1 MFCFRDSSGA
11 EDEEAMENLKL
22 VRGFTAR
29 DLGQQFKKMLAQ
41 SPQSLPHLNASVL
54 ALLKDKCIS
63 NKALNVSPN
72 RTKVYNSLVTGSAWD
87 ERSQQIKLWL
97 LDFDSLTHKKF
108 FNAIQKTLKIA
119 GPRVM
124 KTKFQCVSNAIKF
137 PFSRDHSEFPPVTFT
152 GESKSINEL
161 EISITGDSAMIIVV
175 FHLSSILKQFLRSL
189 DTVQPVTIF
198 HDVPDKDK
206 DKTAF
211 AKKDEE
217 VTLEDV
223 TDNDDDAQKTVPEIP
238 SDHLTNIAKR
248 DIKSVYGDDE
258 TNSNK
263 RFKKEEHS
271 VVNILEEDV
280 SVAKEALRVEDVD
293 VGMFGFEELESRE
306 QEIEIEPCYIC
317 ALLNIAANE
326 DELLKANPITFQFKC
341 YLECIATK
349 DCLEVLVESIAE
361 LISNRT
367 IDDTEIGN
375 FITNIG
381 SMLTGLLDKT
391 PFSRPELYCKFL
403 ETLVNVQVNKW
414 YRIISMLRELGE
426 KLIGND
432 IDLFENTLKRN
443 RVARRNMVLF
453 IQNTGNYFS
462 LQALLETLNMMH
474 QKGIDLKTL
483 LPKSMSCILDRFSS
497 TPDSSSPEYFLFMA
511 DVTRNLIDLNNKNV
525 SFFKAPKIEFHS
537 GGAAYEKPGDLYIY
551 LNKVDNVMYHFL
563 RSEGSVICEEIQ
575 FDKLKYEEEL
585 KIISTDQWNFHLPD
599 FIGFDLKSLVMPST
613 PHQNK
618 SQTIPPTEPEA
629 KKRTQQ
635 NRETQ
640 KTVIHNDNIGE
651 DFEEV
656 FSSEMGNISISE
668 KRKNKKD
675 QRVSDDDN
683 IDNDDASENDF
694 DFGGGQDQSIEKS
707 LTIPKN
713 ELFKYWNPKNRTFIR
728 NMCGEDWPDRYGCPC
743 PVVFSYAR
751 PKKLNS
757 RQRLNNFAKL
767 RGRCKICHSRHD
779 CIIERSPFDESISPE
794 GKIICKPKSDMII
807 DIVVTGKFHLDDDD
821 LPDIGA
827 PKHDLKKAAGLF
839 LKGRE
844 REILGAKV
852 SEEGVQNVYMQQ
864 YDDVNEPQL
873 KSGNTTSVKNYNVLK
888 MARQEYERKQRCG
901 DDFFQSVQ
909 NVYDSQSTDIS
920 QIFDSTKA
928 CRDLPGFVRSVQQTP
943 FRIMMANFEQ
953 LRIGSTYLNKDDGAT
968 IFMDS
973 SGKFLK
979 KEKGKRKLLNTAVV
993 IPPPAKGHSPFPI
1006 FEMVSESNKTVDFLT
1021 FLQYG
1026 WSYLSASINNETV
1039 RNPRIAVSDFSFAN
1053 IHAILEIFNKVK
1065 IAEYLEVAYRS
1076 SMKNEEVPFATIL
1089 TICENHFLPSLLQ
1102 YARNL
1107 HQNKVI
1113 ADTAVAGILKL
1124 FEAESIDE
1132 AIKIFQT
1139 LVHIHCSPDI
1149 STEART
1155 NIKDSNYEDVSDYT
1169 NDFGDE
1175 ATEEDDAKYGTRKG
1189 LRINS
1194 PYFKLFKKILDK
1206 AIDKNE
1212 NRKVTN
1218 KFYAP
1223 KLLVG
1228 MTRQF
1233 LSLFPLFSASMLPDK
1248 NLKTNSYIELYWKD
1262 QRRILQNV
1270 PDRLRWPPRYL
1281 GELHAK
1287 IRREA
1292 KAIMS
1297 HAIIPNLKH
1306 GGKVKPGQDELFKK
1320 YVDEKQ
1326 SVKATDKLKF
1336 IPTMPKKQKR
1346 KVEPNESFGG
1356 TSEMWDSQRLKDK
1369 QRKKDN
1375 YMKGRQIDHEAIV
1388 RRMDPPLES
1397 LKVTGSRMQ
1406 LGDSSERSDLPESI
1420 VLNSDELGGLLNR
1433 SEFIGS
1439 QVVDSGL
1446 ILLDKRLNEESNM
1459 KEKVFVYTIQILR
1472 LILYGVNNP
1481 IHGKNN
1487 LVNQGKFITILPRD
1501 FGLTVEDER
1510 MKAMSK
1516 GTNRDVAPGCHYTLV
1531 SNLQCGDGEVNVYET
1546 FEPFR
1551 SRTHLLTQDGKKVL
1565 KALTLQEN
1573 LKVNCVNVQPQQ
1585 ENECGAISLGLA
1597 VQLCFY
1603 PENEVAIQS
1612 RLVDVRNELFRSL
1625 KQNQLDYFK
1634 YVKVKTGQMEKNLFS
1649 IDC

>member
-29 DLGQQFKKMLAQ
+29 DLGQQFKKILAQ

-54 ALLKDKCIS
+54 ALLKEKCIT

-72 RTKVYNSLVTGSAWD
+72 RTKVYNSLVTGSVWD

-137 PFSRDHSEFPPVTFT
+137 PFSRDHSEFPPVTFN

-175 FHLSSILKQFLRSL
+175 FHLPSILKQFLRSL

-217 VTLEDV
+217 VTMEDV
-223 TDNDDDAQKTVPEIP
+223 TDNDDDAQQTFNEIP

-248 DIKSVYGDDE
+248 DIKSLYGHDE
-258 TNSNK
+258 TKSNK

-271 VVNILEEDV
+271 VNIFEEDD
-280 SVAKEALRVEDVD
+280 SVANEPLRVEEVD
-293 VGMFGFEELESRE
+293 VVMLGFEELESRE
-306 QEIEIEPCYIC
+306 QKIEIEPCYLC

-326 DELLKANPITFQFKC
+326 DELLKANPITFQLQC

-349 DCLEVLVESIAE
+349 DCLEVLVESLTE

-367 IDDTEIGN
+367 IDDDEIGN
-375 FITNIG
+375 FVKHIG
-381 SMLTGLLDKT
+381 SILTGLLDKT

-432 IDLFENTLKRN
+432 SELFENTLKRN

-453 IQNTGNYFS
+453 IQNTGHFFS

-474 QKGIDLKTL
+474 QKGIDLKAL

-497 TPDSSSPEYFLFMA
+497 TPDLSSPDYFLFMA

-525 SFFKAPKIEFHS
+525 SFFKSPKIEFVS

-575 FDKLKYEEEL
+575 FDKLKYDEEL
-585 KIISTDQWNFHLPD
+585 KTISTDQWNFHLPD

-613 PHQNK
+613 LHQNK
-618 SQTIPPTEPEA
+618 SQTMAPPEHKA
-629 KKRTQQ
+629 KIRNKQ

-640 KTVIHNDNIGE
+640 KIVIHDIDCRGNLEGE
-651 DFEEV
+651 
-656 FSSEMGNISISE
+656 FSGEMENISNIE
-668 KRKNKKD
+668 KVKKD
-675 QRVSDDDN
+675 QKVSDDDN
-683 IDNDDASENDF
+683 MNNDDASGDDL
-694 DFGGGQDQSIEKS
+694 DFGGGQEQSIEKS
-707 LTIPKN
+707 FTIPKDD
-713 ELFKYWNPKNRTFIR
+713 LFKYWNPKNRTFIR
-728 NMCGEDWPDRYGCPC
+728 NMCGEDWPQSYGCPC

-757 RQRLNNFAKL
+757 RQRLTNFAKL
-767 RGRCKICHSRHD
+767 MGRCKICNSRHV
-779 CIIERSPFDESISPE
+779 CIIERSPFDENISPN
-794 GKIICKPKSDMII
+794 GKFICKPKSDMII
-807 DIVVTGKFHLDDDD
+807 DVVVTGRFHLNDDA
-821 LPDIGA
+821 LPNISA
-827 PKHDLKKAAGLF
+827 PKHDLKKATGLF

-844 REILGAKV
+844 REILGAKA

-953 LRIGSTYLNKDDGAT
+953 LRIGSTYINNEENAT

-979 KEKGKRKLLNTAVV
+979 KEKGKKKLLNTAVV

-1026 WSYLSASINNETV
+1026 WSYLSASINNSTV

-1065 IAEYLEVAYRS
+1065 IAEYIQVAYRS

-1102 YARNL
+1102 FARNL
-1107 HQNKVI
+1107 HRDKVI
-1113 ADTAVAGILKL
+1113 ADTVVAGILKL
-1124 FEAESIDE
+1124 FEAKSIDE

-1149 STEART
+1149 SNEARK
-1155 NIKDSNYEDVSDYT
+1155 NIKESNYEDVADYT

-1175 ATEEDDAKYGTRKG
+1175 ATEEDDTKYGTRKG

-1206 AIDKNE
+1206 AVDKNE
-1212 NRKVTN
+1212 DRKVTN

-1223 KLLVG
+1223 KLLEG

-1262 QRRILQNV
+1262 QRRILQKV

-1306 GGKVKPGQDELFKK
+1306 GGKVKPGQDEPFKK

-1326 SVKATDKLKF
+1326 SVKSTDKPKF
-1336 IPTMPKKQKR
+1336 IPTMPKKLKR

-1375 YMKGRQIDHEAIV
+1375 YMKGRELDLEAIV

-1397 LKVTGSRMQ
+1397 LTVTGSRMQ
-1406 LGDSSERSDLPESI
+1406 LDDPSERSDFPESI
-1420 VLNSDELGGLLNR
+1420 VLNSNELEGLLHKN
-1433 SEFIGS
+1433 EFISS

-1459 KEKVFVYTIQILR
+1459 NEQIFVYTIQILR

-1487 LVNQGKFITILPRD
+1487 LVNQGKFIAILPRD
-1501 FGLTVEDER
+1501 FGLTVENER

-1516 GTNRDVAPGCHYTLV
+1516 GSKTDVAPGCHYTLV
-1531 SNLQCGDGEVNVYET
+1531 SNLQCGDSEINVYET

-1551 SRTHLLTQDGKKVL
+1551 SQTHLLTPDGIKVL
-1565 KALTLQEN
+1565 KAVTLSEN

-1603 PENEVAIQS
+1603 PENEAAIQC
-1612 RLVDVRNELFRSL
+1612 RLLDVRNELFRSL

-1634 YVKVKTGQMEKNLFS
+1634 FSKVKNGQKEKILFS
-1649 IDC
+1649 FDC